1 MIEGSLPTEDE
12 VKTTPLLKSRLPY
25 QLIQDDASLLT
36 LCDLLAQ
43 TNFAIAIDAER
54 ASGFRYGQRAYLVQ
68 IAIAGQGIYLIDPVA
83 PYSKEVWLSFT
94 REVSSKPWIIHA
106 ASQDI
111 PCLAEIGMTPSQILD
126 TELGSRLLGLPR
138 VSLGTITEHY
148 LGLKLAKEHS
158 AVDWSERPLRQ
169 EWLDYAALDVDVLH
183 ELWAFV
189 ESDLEKQDKLDIAR
203 AEFQFLID
211 QPAKPAK
218 TDRWRSI
225 TGLHE
230 IKDARSLT
238 IAKAMWEAREEL
250 AIEKDI
256 APGRLIPD
264 LSIIAAVKAQPKT
277 KPELASLK
285 SFTGRASRTF
295 IDIWWAAFSLGN
307 TTKTLVELRP
317 KATGI
322 PNHRNWPVKFP
333 AAHARLTVSK
343 ERISAL
349 SEELR
354 IPAENI
360 LSPDTLRAICF
371 EPPEDLS
378 PHSIAEFLHF
388 KHARQWQIAAVVSL
402 LLDSL
407 QTVALETKEKSQ
419 NSED

>member
-1 MIEGSLPTEDE
+1 MIEEPLPAEDE
-12 VKTTPLLKSRLPY
+12 VQSTPLLKSRLPY
-25 QLIQDDASLLT
+25 QLIEDDGSLLT
-36 LCDLLAQ
+36 LCHQIAQ
-43 TNFAIAIDAER
+43 TKSAIGIDAER

-83 PYSKEVWLSFT
+83 PYSKEIWVSFT

-111 PCLAEIGMTPSQILD
+111 PCLSGIGMTPSQILD
-126 TELGSRLLGLPR
+126 TELGSRILGLPR
-138 VSLGTITEHY
+138 VSLGTITELY

-183 ELWAFV
+183 ELWTFV
-189 ESDLEKQDKLDIAR
+189 EMDLEKQEKLDIAR

-238 IAKAMWEAREEL
+238 LAKTMWEAREAL
-250 AIEKDI
+250 AIEKDV

-264 LSIIAAVKAQPKT
+264 LSIIAAVKALPKT

-295 IDIWWAAFSLGN
+295 IDIWWAAFSLGS

-343 ERISAL
+343 ESISAL

-371 EPPEDLS
+371 EPPEELS
-378 PHSIAEFLHF
+378 AHSIQEFLHS
-388 KHARQWQIAAVVSL
+388 KHARKWQIDTVSGL

-407 QTVALETKEKSQ
+407 QTVAPETREKSQ
-419 NSED
+419 SSEE